1 MKLTSTKE
9 WNLKEQLPNAITHGI
24 GFFLSIAGL
33 VFLIL
38 NSINLYEHDTLALIS
53 VIIFGSS
60 MILLY
65 LCSTLHHSLPF
76 KKTRRLFTILDH
88 SAIYVFI
95 AGTYTP
101 FLLITLRGTLGWI
114 LFGIIWTMAAGGIVF
129 KSIFAD
135 KFIVIATLGYLVM
148 GWLIVFAWGPLSQ
161 SLSPVAMKITFAGGL
176 FYSVGT
182 IFFGWTKIP
191 LLKKINF
198 PWAHAVWHLFVLA
211 GSAAMFFSVL
221 LYV

>member
-1 MKLTSTKE
+1 MGMNLDWNWKE
-9 WNLKEQLPNAITHGI
+9 ELANSITHGI
-24 GFFLSIAGL
+24 GFALSITGL

-38 NSINLYEHDTLALIS
+38 NSVRNYNHDTLALIS
-53 VIIFGSS
+53 MIVFGSS

-101 FLLITLRGTLGWI
+101 FLLITLRGVLGWV
-114 LFGIIWTMAAGGIVF
+114 LFGIIWAIAIGGIVF

-135 KFIVIATLGYLVM
+135 RFIVVATLGYLVM
-148 GWLIVFAWGPLSQ
+148 GWIIVFAWGPLTNNLAQ
-161 SLSPVAMKITFAGGL
+161 TALNLTLAGGI
-176 FYSVGT
+176 FYTVGT

-191 LLKKINF
+191 LLKKIKF
-198 PWAHAVWHLFVLA
+198 PFVHAVWHLFVLA
-211 GSAAMFFSVL
+211 GSTCMFFSVL
-221 LYV
+221 LFV

>member
-1 MKLTSTKE
+1 MVKE
-9 WNLKEQLPNAITHGI
+9 WNWKEEIPNAITHGI
-24 GFFLSIAGL
+24 GFGLSIAGL

-38 NSINLYEHDTLALIS
+38 NSVRTYDHDVLALVS
-53 VIIFGSS
+53 VIVFGSS

-76 KKTRRLFTILDH
+76 KKTKRLFTILDH

-101 FLLITLRGTLGWI
+101 FLLITLRGMLGWV
-114 LFGIIWTMAAGGIVF
+114 LFGIIWAIAIGGIVF

-135 KFIVIATLGYLVM
+135 KFIVVATLGYLIM

-161 SLSPVAMKITFAGGL
+161 NLNPTAMNITLAGGV
-176 FYSVGT
+176 FYSIGT

-191 LLKKINF
+191 GLKKINF
-198 PWAHAVWHLFVLA
+198 PFVHAVWHLFVLA
-211 GSAAMFFSVL
+211 GSTCMFFSIL
-221 LYV
+221 LFV

>member
-1 MKLTSTKE
+1 MTLNLE
-9 WNLKEQLPNAITHGI
+9 WNFKEELANSITHGI
-24 GFFLSIAGL
+24 GLGLSIAGL

-38 NSINLYEHDTLALIS
+38 NSVRTSEHDVLALVS

-101 FLLITLRGTLGWI
+101 FLLITLRGTLGWV
-114 LFGIIWTMAAGGIVF
+114 LFGIIWFIAVGGIIF

-135 KFIVIATLGYLVM
+135 RFIVFATLGYLLM
-148 GWLIVFAWGPLSQ
+148 GWLIVFAWRPLSS
-161 SLSPVAMKITFAGGL
+161 SLNPTALNITLIGGL
-176 FYSVGT
+176 CYSIGT
-182 IFFGWTKIP
+182 IFFGWEKIP
-191 LLKKINF
+191 FIKKFKF
-198 PWAHAVWHLFVLA
+198 PFVHAVWHLFVLA
-211 GSAAMFFSVL
+211 GSTCMFLSIL
-221 LYV
+221 LFV